1 MLGLLMRAGWSI
13 TQDASEADIIIINT
27 CSFIETAADESI
39 DTILELAK
47 QKHHGACRRLIVT
60 GCLPERFR
68 EEIVQ
73 ALPEADIFLGTGA
86 FDRIVSAAEGSPNL
100 AGCLLPDPN
109 LCLLD
114 THNTPRVRTSAHTA
128 YLKIAEGCNRHCSY
142 CVIPKLRGRQKSRPV
157 ENIVAEARS
166 LIGSGIKELN
176 LIAQD
181 STFYGKDLKPPADLS
196 GLVKRLSEISD
207 SVWIRFLYG
216 HPSSLEDSL
225 IQTVATLP
233 NVCSYFDIPIQHV
246 SDSILKKMARDYTQ
260 KDLYRLFDKIR
271 SRDPEAVL
279 RTTVIVGFPG
289 ETDKDF
295 KAILDFVRDVRFEN
309 LGAFTYS
316 DSEDLPSHKFPHHV
330 PQKVAKER
338 YDQLMTMQAEISLE
352 NNQGHFGKIHTV
364 LVEDKRR
371 DMLFSGRTS
380 FQAPEVDGMVYIHSA
395 HLQSGSFARVKIID
409 ALEYDLVGEAV

>member
-47 QKHHGACRRLIVT
+47 QKHYGACRRLIVT

-73 ALPEADIFLGTGA
+73 VLPEVDIFLGTGA
-86 FDRIVSAAEGSPNL
+86 FDRIVSAAEGSPSL

-225 IQTVATLP
+225 IQTIATLP

-246 SDSILKKMARDYTQ
+246 SDSILRKMARDYTQ
-260 KDLYRLFDKIR
+260 KDLFRLFDEIR

-295 KAILDFVRDVRFEN
+295 KAVLDFVRDVRFEN

-352 NNQGHFGKIHTV
+352 NNQRHLGKIHTV
-364 LVEDKRR
+364 LVEEKRR
-371 DMLFSGRTS
+371 EMLFSGRTS

>member
-1 MLGLLMRAGWSI
+1 MLGLLVRAGWSI

-27 CSFIETAADESI
+27 CSFIETAVDESI
-39 DTILELAK
+39 DAILELAK
-47 QKHHGACRRLIVT
+47 QKHHGACQRLIVT

-73 ALPEADIFLGTGA
+73 TLPEVDIFLGTGA
-86 FDRIVSAAEGSPNL
+86 FDRIVSAAEGSPSL

-114 THNTPRVRTSAHTA
+114 THDTPRVRTSAHTA

-142 CVIPKLRGRQKSRPV
+142 CLIPKLRGRQKSRPV

-196 GLVKRLSEISD
+196 GLVNRLSEISG

-246 SDSILKKMARDYTQ
+246 SKSILKKMARDYTQ
-260 KDLYRLFDKIR
+260 EDLYRLFDKIR
-271 SRDPEAVL
+271 SGDPEAVL
-279 RTTVIVGFPG
+279 RTTVIMGFPG

-295 KAILDFVRDVRFEN
+295 QALLDFVRDVRFEN

-316 DSEDLPSHKFPHHV
+316 DSEDLPSHKLPHHV

-352 NNQGHFGKIHTV
+352 NNQRHLGKIHTV
-364 LVEDKRR
+364 LVEDKRG
-371 DMLFSGRTS
+371 DMLFSGRAS

-395 HLQSGSFARVKIID
+395 HLQSGSFARVKITD
-409 ALEYDLVGEAV
+409 ALEYDLIGEAV

>member
-1 MLGLLMRAGWSI
+1 MLGLLTRAGWFI

-39 DTILELAK
+39 DVILELAK
-47 QKHHGACRRLIVT
+47 HKYHGACRRLIVT

-73 ALPEADIFLGTGA
+73 ALPEVDIFLGTGA
-86 FDRIVSAAEGSPNL
+86 FDRIVSAAEGSPVL

-114 THNTPRVRTSAHTA
+114 TQDTPRERTSAHTA

-142 CVIPKLRGRQKSRPV
+142 CIIPKLRGRQKSRPV
-157 ENIVAEARS
+157 KNIVAEARS
-166 LIGSGIKELN
+166 LIEAGIKELN

-181 STFYGKDLKPPADLS
+181 STFYGKDLNPPADLT
-196 GLVKRLSEISD
+196 GLVNRLSEISD

-225 IQTVATLP
+225 IQTVAMIP

-246 SDSILKKMARDYTQ
+246 SESILKKMARDYTQ

-271 SRDPEAVL
+271 SEDLEAVL

-295 KAILDFVRDVRFEN
+295 KALLDFIQDIRFEN

-316 DSEDLPSHKFPHHV
+316 DSEDLPSHRLSHHV
-330 PQKVAKER
+330 PKKVAKER
-338 YDQLMTMQAEISLE
+338 YDQLMSLQAEISLV
-352 NNQGHFGKIHTV
+352 NNQGHLGKIHTV
-364 LVEDKRR
+364 LVEDKRQDR
-371 DMLFSGRTS
+371 LFSGRAS

-395 HLQSGSFARVKIID
+395 HLQSGSFARVKITD